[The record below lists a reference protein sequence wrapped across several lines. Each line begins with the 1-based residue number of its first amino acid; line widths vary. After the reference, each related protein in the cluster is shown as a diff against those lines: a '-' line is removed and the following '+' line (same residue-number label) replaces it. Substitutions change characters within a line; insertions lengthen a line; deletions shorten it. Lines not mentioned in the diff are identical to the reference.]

1 MSEPKS
7 TERMVFFGDAAVA
20 IAITLLVLPLADA
33 VPEAIAEDLGS
44 LELLGRLQGEIYTF
58 LLSFVVIARLWAAHH
73 HLFEQV
79 TAYSGTLLWW
89 HLAWVFTIVVLPF
102 PTAMIAGFGDDPF
115 TPVLYVGTVLA
126 ASVCLTTLVL
136 IVHRDPRLRA
146 ADLPGRHVV
155 NSVATTAS
163 LVVAF
168 GLAFIPGVRYLA
180 MLMLLVPPVILRVR
194 DRVTRRAG

>member
-1 MSEPKS
+1 VSETKS

-20 IAITLLVLPLADA
+20 IAITLLVLPLTEA
-33 VPEAIAEDLGS
+33 VPEAIVTEHSS
-44 LELLGRLQGEIYTF
+44 LDVIVHLQGQIWTF

-79 TAYSGTLLWW
+79 TDYSPALLRW
-89 HLAWVFTIVVLPF
+89 HLAWVFAIVVLPF

-115 TPVLYVGTVLA
+115 TPLLYIATVLV
-126 ASVCLTTLVL
+126 ASACLMMLVL
-136 IVHRDPRLRA
+136 VVHRHPELRA
-146 ADLPGRHVV
+146 DDAPELRIF

-168 GLAFIPGVRYLA
+168 GLAFIPGVRYFAL
-180 MLMLLVPPVILRVR
+180 LMLFVPPLVGRIRYR
-194 DRVTRRAG
+194 ATR